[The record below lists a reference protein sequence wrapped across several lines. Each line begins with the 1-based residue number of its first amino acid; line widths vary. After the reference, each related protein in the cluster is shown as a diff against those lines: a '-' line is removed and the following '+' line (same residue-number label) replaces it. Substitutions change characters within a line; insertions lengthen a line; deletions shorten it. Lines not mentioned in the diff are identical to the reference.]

1 MRNAFS
7 HGAMNC
13 KLTSPYIQKDI
24 ARCCAEEIIDVIMGG
39 IEDRNYPFLLMSQ
52 VTFVKEKMA
61 VMLRFVYELDLS
73 IVIIAQLK
81 CYIT

>member
-1 MRNAFS
+1 VRNAFS

-39 IEDRNYPFLLMSQ
+39 LKIE
-52 VTFVKEKMA
+52 
-61 VMLRFVYELDLS
+61 
-73 IVIIAQLK
+73 IIHS
-81 CYIT
+81 Y